1 MDGNDHA
8 KVRCFLYFI
17 WVFVVGVVLLWGM
30 LLACVLGTHRGCCCA
45 LLLFRD
51 IAPDHGSFMKVL
63 QTDTH
68 IFAELFN
75 EFKPKSTR
83 KVKKSKMRFKQYV
96 DTVYFIFL
104 AYGWCR
110 SSCPLGGWLFLF
122 VLLQMFFGMPAM
134 IIHPIFVLVVCVWV
148 LFFFLWWMC
157 IHGVVFLSLDRL
169 ENVQAFFMAC
179 RGMLDM
185 QVSDAFASLVLGTH
199 TSNPTLLWFVVL
211 STIRMECCFRPMIC
225 WMAKI

>member
-1 MDGNDHA
+1 M
-8 KVRCFLYFI
+8 V
-17 WVFVVGVVLLWGM
+17 
-30 LLACVLGTHRGCCCA
+30 
-45 LLLFRD
+45 
-51 IAPDHGSFMKVL
+51 S
-63 QTDTH
+63 
-68 IFAELFN
+68 
-75 EFKPKSTR
+75 
-83 KVKKSKMRFKQYV
+83 
-96 DTVYFIFL
+96 VY
-104 AYGWCR
+104 
-110 SSCPLGGWLFLF
+110 SSIGWLVVCF
-122 VLLQMFFGMPAM
+122 VLLQMSFGMPAM

-148 LFFFLWWMC
+148 LLFFFWWLC

-185 QVSDAFASLVLGTH
+185 QVSDAFASSVLGTH

>member
-1 MDGNDHA
+1 MDGDDHA

-122 VLLQMFFGMPAM
+122 VLLQMSFGMPAM

-148 LFFFLWWMC
+148 LFFSFGGCVYTVLCFYLWTDWKMYKRFSWRVE
-157 IHGVVFLSLDRL
+157 G
-169 ENVQAFFMAC
+169 
-179 RGMLDM
+179 
-185 QVSDAFASLVLGTH
+185 
-199 TSNPTLLWFVVL
+199 
-211 STIRMECCFRPMIC
+211 C
-225 WMAKI
+225 WTCK

>member
-1 MDGNDHA
+1 
-8 KVRCFLYFI
+8 
-17 WVFVVGVVLLWGM
+17 
-30 LLACVLGTHRGCCCA
+30 
-45 LLLFRD
+45 
-51 IAPDHGSFMKVL
+51 
-63 QTDTH
+63 
-68 IFAELFN
+68 
-75 EFKPKSTR
+75 
-83 KVKKSKMRFKQYV
+83 
-96 DTVYFIFL
+96 
-104 AYGWCR
+104 
-110 SSCPLGGWLFLF
+110 
-122 VLLQMFFGMPAM
+122 MFFGMPAM

-185 QVSDAFASLVLGTH
+185 QVSDAFASSVLDTH